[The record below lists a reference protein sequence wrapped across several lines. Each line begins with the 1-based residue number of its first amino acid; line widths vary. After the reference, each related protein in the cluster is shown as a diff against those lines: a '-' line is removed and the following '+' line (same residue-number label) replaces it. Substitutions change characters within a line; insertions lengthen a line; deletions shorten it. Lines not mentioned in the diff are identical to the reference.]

1 MENKMKKDGFPFML
15 KIKSAYFQKLQ
26 DFFPERHIIW
36 TV

>member
-26 DFFPERHIIW
+26 DFFRKDI
-36 TV
+36 